1 MVTVA
6 KRFGGRRKKDT
17 KPNADAIV
25 KDLEAY
31 LRIVVLVENCSGRI
45 SDWNFS
51 GHEPE
56 IEIEFH
62 TEPGFGGFERHWY
75 DFHECAEVLADMM
88 RKKVA

>member
-31 LRIVVLVENCSGRI
+31 LRAVVLVENCFARI
-45 SDWNFS
+45 VGWNF
-51 GHEPE
+51 GEREPE
-56 IEIEFH
+56 IEIEFQ
-62 TEPGFGGFERHWY
+62 TKRGFERHWY
-75 DFHECAEVLADMM
+75 GLRECAEVLADMLG
-88 RKKVA
+88 KKVA